1 MSRVIYFEI
10 QADDINRAIQF
21 YKKVF
26 GWDFKQLDNIEY
38 CLIITG
44 PEDQR
49 GINGGLMRR
58 IVPISY
64 RHDSIKGYICTI
76 NVPSVDDYCKRI
88 IDSGGTIE
96 MNKMSIPGAGWIAYC
111 KDTENNI
118 FGIIEMNVES

>member
-1 MSRVIYFEI
+1 MNYLKQNKSKDKGQELEQLTLLFRNYLTLRVVYTTHYYTDVIHIPYVVMSRIIYFEI

-26 GWDFKQLDNIEY
+26 GSDFKQLDNMEY

-58 IVPISY
+58 IVPI
-64 RHDSIKGYICTI
+64 
-76 NVPSVDDYCKRI
+76 
-88 IDSGGTIE
+88 
-96 MNKMSIPGAGWIAYC
+96 
-111 KDTENNI
+111 
-118 FGIIEMNVES
+118 